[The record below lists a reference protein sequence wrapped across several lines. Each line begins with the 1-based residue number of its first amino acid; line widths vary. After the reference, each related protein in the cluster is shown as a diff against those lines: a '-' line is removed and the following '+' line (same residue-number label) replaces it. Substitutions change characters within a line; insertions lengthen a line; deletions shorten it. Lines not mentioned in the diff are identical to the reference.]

1 MGSGGHVPVD
11 GHSRWPSRNQR
22 ERPGEPNT
30 GGTRWSPGA
39 AARARCVARGGV
51 AEAADRQSRFLPSR
65 RLAPHVRHAD
75 KSFSLGSRAQ
85 ARRRFIVERIWP
97 PGLRVQRGASEVVG
111 PRLHTSVR
119 IRLYITAV
127 LHLGHTAAMLRFT
140 RGNDFATSAARPT
153 MTGRPINT
161 SDGHSCSA
169 IRTFHTPCYAL
180 FVVFIS
186 CLPQASRRDHRQG
199 EGSLWRTLALRP
211 ERGWCMAG
219 FWTRRGRLR
228 AARLP

>member
-11 GHSRWPSRNQR
+11 GQSRRPSRNQR

-30 GGTRWSPGA
+30 GGNPL
-39 AARARCVARGGV
+39 VAGGQPRGTNALPASGWPQQLV
-51 AEAADRQSRFLPSR
+51 GKAVVLPSR
-65 RLAPHVRHAD
+65 RLASHLRHTD

-119 IRLYITAV
+119 IRLCITAV

-140 RGNDFATSAARPT
+140 RGNDFATSALVLMGFPLIVGSA
-153 MTGRPINT
+153 
-161 SDGHSCSA
+161 DGHSCSA
-169 IRTFHTPCYAL
+169 FRTFHTPCSL
-180 FVVFIS
+180 SSFLP
-186 CLPQASRRDHRQG
+186 LPQASRRDHRQG
-199 EGSLWRTLALRP
+199 EGSLWRALALRP
-211 ERGWCMAG
+211 EQGC
-219 FWTRRGRLR
+219 RRLSR
-228 AARLP
+228 ARQLAVT